1 MKDAY
6 HRRSYR
12 RRMNALNPLDK
23 MKKIVSRKKSDR
35 KGNKIEVEDF
45 ESLRSQFETET
56 AAVEEL
62 SRISKNYRDHWLNL
76 ATSGSKLGDQFCL
89 FFGPDNPSRELA
101 ESFSD
106 VNRAISEAVEDQLLE
121 LFNAQV
127 LRVLNDY
134 IKECDAV
141 KPMIRAR
148 DEALRTVGKLEVKH
162 ETNTSKSSKEQ
173 KFVSSGEMLKEAIN
187 AYAVLH
193 EKAVNGAVEC
203 HEKLLD
209 VINPTLNEF
218 VCLQAELL
226 EDAAAHAR
234 SVISDQFEHDSERD
248 REISRA
254 RGLDTDSA
262 HNVSPAG
269 LDSPVP
275 SSASK
280 LLGVE
285 GERAAVEVS
294 EALGLEEVKPRREE
308 LSLAQAVED
317 LAVSET
323 APSPSEV
330 DANTTFAAQDK
341 VQGQES
347 SMSLREAPGKVLY
360 LSVDSNESE
369 DRILAPAN
377 PANSNVIIPLHSTES
392 IPTSS
397 SKPQP
402 GNSSVAPPLR
412 PDESTPFSNTKP
424 PLMRPSVLA
433 GLGSVPMENRINTTN
448 QKTQGAQQGLETK
461 DDGDGLSD
469 LEVDIVVPLDG
480 KNEKQKLTDSA
491 LESTADSTLQLSES
505 EDDVVPYN
513 DDEDL
518 M

>member
-6 HRRSYR
+6 HRRR
-12 RRMNALNPLDK
+12 RSRRINALNPLDK
-23 MKKIVSRKKSDR
+23 VKRIVSRKKSDR

-56 AAVEEL
+56 TAVEEL

-76 ATSGSKLGDQFCL
+76 ATSASKLGDQFCL
-89 FFGPDNPSRELA
+89 FYGPKNPSRQLA

-121 LFNAQV
+121 MFNTQV
-127 LRVLNDY
+127 LRVLNEY
-134 IKECDAV
+134 IKECEAV
-141 KPMIRAR
+141 KAMIRAR
-148 DEALRTVGKLEVKH
+148 DEALKTVGKLEVKH

-203 HEKLLD
+203 HEKLLE
-209 VINPTLNEF
+209 VIDPILNEF

-254 RGLDTDSA
+254 RRGLD
-262 HNVSPAG
+262 
-269 LDSPVP
+269 LDSSADGVQSPLAPSSVGVDSLIP

-280 LLGVE
+280 LFDIKGQ
-285 GERAAVEVS
+285 RAALEVS
-294 EALGLEEVKPRREE
+294 EDLEVLKPRREE
-308 LSLAQAVED
+308 SDPLALAQAVED
-317 LAVSET
+317 INVSAT
-323 APSPSEV
+323 APGASGV
-330 DANTTFAAQDK
+330 DANAAFPTQDK
-341 VQGQES
+341 VQGQ
-347 SMSLREAPGKVLY
+347 GKVLY
-360 LSVDSNESE
+360 LSVDSKELE
-369 DRILAPAN
+369 ERTLAPTI

-392 IPTSS
+392 IPTASA
-397 SKPQP
+397 KPQP
-402 GNSSVAPPLR
+402 VNSSVVTPLR
-412 PDESTPFSNTKP
+412 PDEPTAFSNAKP
-424 PLMRPSVLA
+424 PLMRSLA
-433 GLGSVPMENRINTTN
+433 GLGSVPMETRSGTTK
-448 QKTQGAQQGLETK
+448 QTAQGAQQGRESK
-461 DDGDGLSD
+461 GDGDGLSD
-469 LEVDIVVPLDG
+469 LEMDIVVPLDG
-480 KNEKQKLTDSA
+480 KNEKPERGDSA
-491 LESTADSTLQLSES
+491 VESTMDSSLQLSES